1 MTTQENATTI
11 IVSEIIKREIIKIE
25 ELFNDKGKLFTELK
39 YNKKAL
45 NERLKKDI
53 EKYREILQNVV
64 DKFYW
69 SYYEVPNFIALEE
82 SYLDEAIEHNR
93 TILRNMTK
101 LLKFID

>member
-1 MTTQENATTI
+1 MTTEQATTI
-11 IVSEIIKREIIKIE
+11 IASEIIKREIVKIE
-25 ELFNDKGKLFTELK
+25 ELFNEKGKLLIELK

-82 SYLDEAIEHNR
+82 SYLDEAIEHNKV
-93 TILRNMTK
+93 ILRNMTK